1 MEIDVT
7 TKRKWKSNR
16 HGTLSKKEKERR
28 REKKLYFICGLLG
41 HMAALYKQVNVT
53 QEILRR
59 KERVCATM
67 RGGPPDLS
75 DDAKTLEFQ
84 RHLRRRGRENKP

>member
-1 MEIDVT
+1 MEIDIT

-28 REKKLYFICGLLG
+28 REKKLCFTYGLPG
-41 HMAALYKQVNVT
+41 YMAASYKQVNIT
-53 QEILRR
+53 QEILGR
-59 KERVCATM
+59 KERIYATM

-75 DDAKTLEFQ
+75 DDAETLEF
-84 RHLRRRGRENKP
+84 RRYPRRRGRENKP